1 MSDSAEAPVPTG
13 VFLQRLNEKDL
24 KVLSTNRN
32 VPEVVRV
39 TARKKVVI
47 DK

>member
-1 MSDSAEAPVPTG
+1 MSMN
-13 VFLQRLNEKDL
+13 FLARLNEKDL